1 MVKLFEYDMA
11 REVVLI
17 TGAAGL
23 LGEFHCEALLE
34 LGAHIIATD
43 ISDEQLLRLKENQTI
58 KSNFNKIQFFPLDIT
73 NVDHINQLSNHLTDQ
88 GLCPTTLVNNAAIN
102 PTVSSAGLTELG
114 TLETFDETSFLT
126 EISVGLTGAINC
138 SRVFGAIMAK
148 RNRGNIVNIASDL
161 SVIAPQQS
169 LYRDRNGNT
178 KLDGK
183 KPVSYSTIKHAVIGL
198 TKYLA
203 TYYHE
208 NNVRCN
214 ALSPGGVKLNQNSE
228 FISELEALIPLG
240 RMADIR
246 EYKGAIKFL
255 CSDASKYMNGQNL
268 IIDGGRSVW

>member
-1 MVKLFEYDMA
+1 MA
-11 REVVLI
+11 QEVVLI

-34 LGAHIIATD
+34 LGAHVIATD
-43 ISDEQLLRLKENQTI
+43 ISEERLSRLKENRTI
-58 KSNFNKIQFFPLDIT
+58 NSNLNKIQFVPLDIT
-73 NVDHINQLSNHLTDQ
+73 KVDHIRQLSTHLIEHD
-88 GLCPTTLVNNAAIN
+88 LCPSTLVNNAAIN
-102 PTVSSAGLTELG
+102 PTVSRTGLTEQG

-138 SRVFGAIMAK
+138 SRVFGALMAK

-183 KPVSYSTIKHAVIGL
+183 KPVSYSTIKHAVVGL

-214 ALSPGGVKLNQNSE
+214 ALSPGGVRLNQNQE

-240 RMADIR
+240 RMADVR
-246 EYKGAIKFL
+246 EYKGAMKFL

-268 IIDGGRSVW
+268 IVDGGRSVW